1 MRASRRETE
10 DETEMSPRESGPRA
24 QVSFEKEKETSY
36 LRLVTH
42 KVNLFKLK

>member
-24 QVSFEKEKETSY
+24 QVSFEKETGNS
-36 LRLVTH
+36 
-42 KVNLFKLK
+42 